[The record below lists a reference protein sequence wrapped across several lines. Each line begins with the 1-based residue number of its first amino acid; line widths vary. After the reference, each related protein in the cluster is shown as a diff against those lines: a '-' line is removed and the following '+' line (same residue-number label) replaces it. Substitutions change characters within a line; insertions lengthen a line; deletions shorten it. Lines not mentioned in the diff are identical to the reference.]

1 MDLLRG
7 TLDLLIL
14 NAVRDGPVH
23 GYGIAR
29 AIEQSTRAVLRVQEG
44 VLYPSLRKLE
54 SRRLLRAEWG
64 STESGRTAR
73 FYALTG
79 KGRAQLRQQERGW
92 RAYVRAM
99 DLALRR
105 V

>member
-7 TLDLLIL
+7 TLELLIL
-14 NAVRDGPVH
+14 NAVRAGPLH

-54 SRRLLRAEWG
+54 ARGLLAAEWG
-64 STESGRTAR
+64 STESGRSAR
-73 FYALTG
+73 FYTLTR
-79 KGRAQLRQQERGW
+79 KGRTQLRQQERGW
-92 RAYVRAM
+92 RAYVHAM
-99 DLALRR
+99 DLALRK

>member
-14 NAVRDGPVH
+14 NAVRDGPLH
-23 GYGIAR
+23 GYAIAR
-29 AIEQSTRAVLRVQEG
+29 AIEQSTRAVLRVQDG

-54 SRRLLRAEWG
+54 SRGLLAAEWG
-64 STESGRTAR
+64 STGSGRNAR
-73 FYALTG
+73 FYALTRR
-79 KGRAQLRQQERGW
+79 GRAQLRQQERGW

-99 DLALRR
+99 DLALRK

>member
-14 NAVRDGPVH
+14 NAVRDGPLH

-54 SRRLLRAEWG
+54 SRGLLGAEWG
-64 STESGRTAR
+64 ITESGRNAR

-99 DLALRR
+99 DLALRK